1 MLPSKYRYLRFSYAC
16 FLIGFV
22 AAAIELTITVI
33 VDEGREHRRMP
44 DDATPKPKFFS
55 REGYA
60 ERFARGDSYGLL
72 LALLV
77 GLYILIAAESHHNLW
92 GRFVISL
99 VLGGVLLLA
108 FHTSHVRSR
117 AFRVGIVLV
126 VIADVANFLQAATG
140 REGGDGTTFIMFV
153 LILLAPIAIVHRIIR
168 HETVGLETI
177 LGSICV
183 YILIG
188 IAFAGIYGAVN
199 DIESH
204 GFFAQKIEPTNVDFL
219 YFSFVTLTTVGYGD
233 LTAGTSTGRVLV
245 TFEAVTGQIFLV
257 TLVARL
263 VSLYGIKQR
272 QPRDG
277 PELGEPSSN

>member
-1 MLPSKYRYLRFSYAC
+1 
-16 FLIGFV
+16 
-22 AAAIELTITVI
+22 
-33 VDEGREHRRMP
+33 MP
-44 DDATPKPKFFS
+44 DDAAPRRS
-55 REGYA
+55 HVDRQSYA

-77 GLYILIAAESHHNLW
+77 GLYILIAAESHRNLW
-92 GRFVISL
+92 GRFVISV
-99 VLGGVLLLA
+99 VLGLVLLLA

-117 AFRVGIVLV
+117 AFKVGIVLV
-126 VIADVANFLQAATG
+126 VIADVANLIQAATG
-140 REGGDGTTFIMFV
+140 REGGDGSTFIMFL

-183 YILIG
+183 YVLIA
-188 IAFAGIYGAVN
+188 ISFAGIFGAVN
-199 DIESH
+199 EAEPT
-204 GFFAQKIEPTNVDFL
+204 GFFAQQVVPTNVDFL

-245 TFEAVTGQIFLV
+245 TFEAVIGQIFLV

-263 VSLYGIKQR
+263 VSLYGNKQR

-277 PELGEPSSN
+277 PELGEPSPN